1 MPYSTSGS
9 LRSKNRLTERYI
21 CISPEGRMD
30 TEGAYRSPHRGSEDL
45 ITGHMLSWRPSWMS
59 STAQLTTH
67 CRFCGLQMGV
77 MLAVSL
83 VDRPRVFS
91 ATECSGFFRI
101 AKRYREVNLAQNEGH
116 ALGSKRGARGS
127 HSHGAQTPI
136 WRLHPTGRT

>member
-83 VDRPRVFS
+83 VARPREFS
-91 ATECSGFFRI
+91 ATEGFGLFRI
-101 AKRYREVNLAQNEGH
+101 SNGYREVNLVQNEGH
-116 ALGSKRGARGS
+116 ALSSKRGAPAS
-127 HSHGAQTPI
+127 HSHGEQTPI
-136 WRLHPTGRT
+136 YHLHPTAE